1 MSKPRNKWWGYAI
14 NCVKAYPALKEKY
27 QDMKAQKITATYSST
42 PGGGGDGRAIERLAM
57 RELPCQEQREYEAVH
72 NAIEATMLYDT
83 GEERVKLISLVYFGK
98 QRINLDAAGYQLH
111 IAEATAK
118 RWHGDFIRQVGGYL
132 GLTN

>member
-14 NCVKAYPALKEKY
+14 NCVKAYPVLREKY
-27 QDMKAQKITATYSST
+27 QDLKTQKVTASYNAD
-42 PGGGGDGRAIERLAM
+42 PAGGGDGRTIERLAM

-72 NAIEATMLYDT
+72 NAIEATMLYNT
-83 GEERVKLISLVYFGK
+83 GAERIRLIEMVYFGK
-98 QRINLDAAGYQLH
+98 QRINLDAAGYRLH

-118 RWHGDFIRQVGGYL
+118 RWHGDFIRLVGGYL